1 MALSPKLRIFPHT
14 GAIVRNSQKKHS
26 ETTLFSEVYCPG
38 MSGRY
43 FCIKKAMKR
52 ETRIALC
59 ALNNIFGYHPS
70 LAFELMEK
78 AGSAEALFNGPL
90 PECGHPE
97 LADRLNETSLTWA
110 EKELER
116 VHRQGFKFIP
126 YGDEDYPPAL
136 ADIDDPPLGIYLN
149 GSSAPA
155 EIFSLRP
162 MVAVVGTR
170 DISPYGTLW
179 CRRLVQTLAE
189 AAVQPCIVSGLA
201 YGADGIAHRTALECG
216 LTTIG
221 VMATGIDKI
230 YPWQHTELASQIVGT
245 PGCGLV
251 TDYPTGT
258 APVAL
263 NFVRRNRIIAAL
275 ASATVVIESKK
286 KGGSLM
292 TAKYAVDYNRD
303 VFAVPGR
310 LDDVRSR
317 GCNSLISSHMAEIVT
332 SPEELVEAL
341 GLKPRSAN
349 SKDRRSAFY
358 TRLSRKYGTA
368 SVQVAVGMAVFDSPG
383 IGYEELAAA
392 AKVPY
397 VNVLET
403 VGMLEVDGLVTTD
416 LLQRCTVND
425 R

>member
-1 MALSPKLRIFPHT
+1 M
-14 GAIVRNSQKKHS
+14 
-26 ETTLFSEVYCPG
+26 E
-38 MSGRY
+38 
-43 FCIKKAMKR
+43 R
-52 ETRIALC
+52 ETCIALC

-70 LAFELMEK
+70 IAFKLMEE
-78 AGSAEALFNGPL
+78 AGGAEALFNGNP
-90 PECGHPE
+90 PECSHPE
-97 LADRLNETSLTWA
+97 LTERLNEDSLKWG

-116 VHRQGFKFIP
+116 VHERGFKFIP
-126 YGDEDYPPAL
+126 YGDDDYPAAL

-149 GSSAPA
+149 GSTSPA

-162 MVAVVGTR
+162 AVAIVGTR
-170 DISPYGTLW
+170 DISPYGSLW
-179 CRRLVQTLAE
+179 CRRIVKALAD
-189 AAVQPCIVSGLA
+189 ASVQPCIVSGLA
-201 YGADGIAHRTALECG
+201 YGADGIAHRTALEAG

-221 VMATGIDKI
+221 VMATGIETI
-230 YPWQHTELASQIVGT
+230 YPWQHTELASQIVRT

-251 TDYPTGT
+251 TDYPIGT

-275 ASATVVIESKK
+275 TSVTVAIESKN
-286 KGGSLM
+286 KGRSLM

-310 LDDVRSR
+310 LDDERSR
-317 GCNSLISSHMAEIVT
+317 GCNSLIGSHMAEIVT

-358 TRLSRKYGTA
+358 ARLSRKYGVA
-368 SVQVAVGMAVFDSPG
+368 SVQVAVGMAVFDRPG

-397 VNVLET
+397 VKVLET
-403 VGMLEVDGLVTTD
+403 VGILEVDGLITTD
-416 LLQRCTVND
+416 LLQRCTVKD